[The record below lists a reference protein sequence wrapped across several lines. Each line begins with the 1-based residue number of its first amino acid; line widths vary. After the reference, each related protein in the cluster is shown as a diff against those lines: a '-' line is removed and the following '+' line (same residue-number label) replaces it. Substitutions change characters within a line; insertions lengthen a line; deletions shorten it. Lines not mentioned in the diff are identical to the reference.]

1 VTDSG
6 AGRKKPSAAWRQ
18 PAACRDRLLLK
29 DSAHYSAVP
38 QQDSFPPPN
47 PETPPQ
53 AGFVQILGA
62 VFWSFFG
69 IRKKAAGE
77 RDAVS
82 IKPQHVIIAGL
93 LGAAILV
100 ALVLTL
106 VHFIVHAH

>member
-1 VTDSG
+1 MS
-6 AGRKKPSAAWRQ
+6 
-18 PAACRDRLLLK
+18 
-29 DSAHYSAVP
+29 
-38 QQDSFPPPN
+38 QQDSRSPPDSQ
-47 PETPPQ
+47 TRSQ
-53 AGFVQILGA
+53 AGFLQVAGA

-82 IKPQHVIIAGL
+82 IKPLHVIIAGL

-106 VHFIVHAH
+106 VHFIVRSASVHG

>member
-1 VTDSG
+1 M
-6 AGRKKPSAAWRQ
+6 
-18 PAACRDRLLLK
+18 K

-47 PETPPQ
+47 PETSPQ
-53 AGFVQILGA
+53 ASFLQILGA

-100 ALVLTL
+100 ALMLTL
-106 VHFIVHAH
+106 VHFIVHGG

>member
-1 VTDSG
+1 M
-6 AGRKKPSAAWRQ
+6 
-18 PAACRDRLLLK
+18 
-29 DSAHYSAVP
+29 P
-38 QQDSFPPPN
+38 QQDPFPPPD

-53 AGFVQILGA
+53 AGFVQVLVA

-77 RDAVS
+77 RDAIS

-106 VHFIVHAH
+106 VHFIVHAR